1 MGDWRTLLLIGI
13 GVGDPRQLTLEAID
27 ALNRTDVFFLF
38 DKRRPHEGNSDHR
51 DELLL
56 FRESICRRHIV
67 AGRSYRFV
75 TLPSPSRPPISY
87 GRQQDAAYS
96 AAVAEWHRQRRC
108 LLADAIASSLGPAE
122 TGAFLAWG
130 DPSLYDSTLR
140 LINRLSLT
148 EALRVRVEVIPGI
161 TSVQMLCA
169 CHRIPLNQIGESVL
183 VTTGRKLQQLMDQG
197 EHALPATTVVML
209 DGRSVFQ
216 HLQRDD
222 LMLYWGANLG
232 TPYQAQLKG
241 PLHEIK
247 QKALAKRRAVKDSA
261 GWVMDVYMMTTH
273 KHIG

>member
-1 MGDWRTLLLIGI
+1 MSTDRRHLLLIGI
-13 GVGDPRQLTLEAID
+13 GAGDPRQLTLHAID
-27 ALNRTDVFFLF
+27 ALNRTDVFFLL
-38 DKRRPHEGNSDHR
+38 DKGEGK
-51 DELLL
+51 DELLH
-56 FRESICRRHIV
+56 FREAICRRHIK
-67 AGRSYRFV
+67 AGHRYRFV
-75 TLPSPSRPPISY
+75 TLPNPPRPSVPY
-87 GRQQDAAYS
+87 GQHQDATYRAV
-96 AAVAEWHRQRRC
+96 VAEWHRQRSAM
-108 LLADAIASSLGPAE
+108 LAEAMADALPPSQ
-122 TGAFLAWG
+122 TGAFLVWG

-140 LINRLSLT
+140 LINCLLLT
-148 EALRVRVEVIPGI
+148 QALKVRVEVIPGI

-183 VTTGRKLQQLMDQG
+183 VTTGRKLQQLVDQG
-197 EHALPATTVVML
+197 EHALPTTTVVML
-209 DGRSVFQ
+209 DSRSVFQ

-232 TPYQAQLKG
+232 SPYQAQLKG